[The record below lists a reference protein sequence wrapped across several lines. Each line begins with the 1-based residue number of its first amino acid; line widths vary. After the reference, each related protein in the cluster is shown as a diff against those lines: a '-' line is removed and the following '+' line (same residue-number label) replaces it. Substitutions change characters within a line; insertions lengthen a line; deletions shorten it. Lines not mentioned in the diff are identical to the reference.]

1 MDGDKDEKFEY
12 YWGSLKNLIFRE
24 GFDEKPIH
32 RGELPKGG
40 GGAWTVCRFKGRA
53 WQKRWGK
60 CWFLMISVGIE
71 VNGFLIR

>member
-24 GFDEKPIH
+24 RFDEKPIY
-32 RGELPKGG
+32 RGELPKKGG
-40 GGAWTVCRFKGRA
+40 AAWTVCRFKGRA

-60 CWFLMISVGIE
+60 CFLKGE
-71 VNGFLIR
+71 GGWYPNAHYDH

>member
-40 GGAWTVCRFKGRA
+40 GGLGQFADLKGGLDKKDGGSVDF
-53 WQKRWGK
+53 W
-60 CWFLMISVGIE
+60 WFLWE
-71 VNGFLIR
+71 